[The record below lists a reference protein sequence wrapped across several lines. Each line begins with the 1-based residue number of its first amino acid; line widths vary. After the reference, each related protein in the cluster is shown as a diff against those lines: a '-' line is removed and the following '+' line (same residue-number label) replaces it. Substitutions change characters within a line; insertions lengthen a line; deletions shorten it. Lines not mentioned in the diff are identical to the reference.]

1 MKVRFE
7 KGNKVSPVQELET
20 TAEARG
26 KARLLAE
33 SAQID
38 VAIVTFCEK
47 RKIFVRTHVVSPKGD
62 VRELRC

>member
-7 KGNKVSPVQELET
+7 KGNKVSPAQELET
-20 TAEARG
+20 TAEALG

-33 SAQID
+33 SAQMD
-38 VAIVTFCEK
+38 VTIVTFNEK
-47 RKIFVRTHVVSPKGD
+47 RKTFVRTHVVSPKGG